1 MKKILSLMIVAGA
14 VLAGCSDSFLDS
26 DNLTKKDNTVFP
38 KNTTDAEQLLT
49 SVYTPLLGDIEYPFC
64 TAFMQAELM
73 SDERLGAGGTDDREA
88 QAVAAF
94 MKVQENQYAG
104 NSSTRA
110 YTVQTSSLRPSL
122 ISSGTARLRRTE

>member
-94 MKVQENQYAG
+94 MKVQENQYAKFWELKYQG
-104 NSSTRA
+104 IPCKLPHCVRA
-110 YTVQTSSLRPSL
+110 
-122 ISSGTARLRRTE
+122 